1 MFLGTSAIS
10 IKNVLYYRRNG
21 SLPGTTPSHNIS
33 NPIPIHDEDDQ
44 AKYAF
49 SSNPHDEFDEEEEA
63 GHAGGTNYEL
73 LHDAHGA
80 DDNLHPSR
88 QWANPSTANLGHYDN
103 PQEIDTGYHGG
114 NVSSSGAPQLPPH
127 RDPFRDRSPSPY
139 RVHDPPSEVED
150 TGYHGRYDPSPQ
162 RQQQPQAGDPFRD
175 DLAMGHDHGGRG
187 NGRVDFPHADYD
199 RT

>member
-1 MFLGTSAIS
+1 M
-10 IKNVLYYRRNG
+10 
-21 SLPGTTPSHNIS
+21 
-33 NPIPIHDEDDQ
+33 
-44 AKYAF
+44 
-49 SSNPHDEFDEEEEA
+49 
-63 GHAGGTNYEL
+63 
-73 LHDAHGA
+73 
-80 DDNLHPSR
+80 
-88 QWANPSTANLGHYDN
+88 
-103 PQEIDTGYHGG
+103 
-114 NVSSSGAPQLPPH
+114 SSSGAPQLPPH